1 MRWKNPCCNNKT
13 QRNSWQI
20 MENLRK
26 QCRSKANQ
34 NNLWGVNH
42 IRSTITSS
50 CEGQDTPSMI
60 QTHRELAFLRNS
72 GTGMR
77 GGDGEVEETKMVVTK
92 KPKSVEMSVISFYL
106 MGRRWVFKAFH
117 LSKYCTMFTVQVRNY
132 FPRKINSINFKNFKF
147 LSFFV
152 SLLLYLSNRLPI
164 WLTK

>member
-13 QRNSWQI
+13 QKNSWQI

-60 QTHRELAFLRNS
+60 QKHRELAFLRNS

-92 KPKSVEMSVISFYL
+92 KPNRLKCP
-106 MGRRWVFKAFH
+106 WFH
-117 LSKYCTMFTVQVRNY
+117 FILWDDGGCSKLFICLNTVRCL
-132 FPRKINSINFKNFKF
+132 PFKF
-147 LSFFV
+147 EIT
-152 SLLLYLSNRLPI
+152 LLE
-164 WLTK
+164 K